1 MNERCSPPQVCLPSA
16 VCVVSRRLCNYFPN
30 PAANSA
36 TTMTREEPTPTV
48 GRVVMTADS
57 DLIYVRF
64 CPLLRGSRRLSPEVQ
79 ELKSAHWLSLWRNFG
94 EILNH
99 GCKSVRSDFHRA
111 GERMINF
118 HNGQQA
124 GKD

>member
-1 MNERCSPPQVCLPSA
+1 MI
-16 VCVVSRRLCNYFPN
+16 
-30 PAANSA
+30 
-36 TTMTREEPTPTV
+36 
-48 GRVVMTADS
+48 ADS

-64 CPLLRGSRRLSPEVQ
+64 GPLCGLEAIVSRGPRIENG
-79 ELKSAHWLSLWRNFG
+79 HWLSLWRSFG
-94 EILNH
+94 EILNYGH
-99 GCKSVRSDFHRA
+99 KSLRSDFHRA